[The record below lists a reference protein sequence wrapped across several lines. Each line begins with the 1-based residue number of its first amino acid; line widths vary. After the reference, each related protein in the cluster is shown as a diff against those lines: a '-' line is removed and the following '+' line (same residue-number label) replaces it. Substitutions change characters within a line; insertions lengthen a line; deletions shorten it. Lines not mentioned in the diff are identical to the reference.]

1 MLIDRRFLIA
11 AGALALLGGCYNAK
25 TQSTSDPL
33 FGESNRQTF
42 AAQVVDPEPVYAEP
56 AASDA
61 NHAAQA
67 VDRYNTGKVI
77 KPDRVQTQSGG
88 SGGGGG
94 GGSGGS

>member
-42 AAQVVDPEPVYAEP
+42 AAQVVDPEPTYAEP

-67 VDRYNTGKVI
+67 VDRYNKGQVI
-77 KPDRVQTQSGG
+77 KPERVKT
-88 SGGGGG
+88 
-94 GGSGGS
+94 GSGGSSSGSGSSSGGS